1 MGLVTSLLTVISHFG
16 FARSL
21 QTNALISCLAAH
33 PTKDRVYSAMTIP
46 RLSLQRRELLL
57 TRRAGTNRLKS
68 FTLIFIGI
76 SPYLAKKNKKNS
88 RMRNHLKSVRRN
100 PYPRMEGPS
109 RATSSRA
116 GRWGQ
121 SQCFS
126 ILVILQFST

>member
-1 MGLVTSLLTVISHFG
+1 MGLVNSLATGTGHFG

-21 QTNALISCLAAH
+21 QTNALISCLVAH
-33 PTKDRVYSAMTIP
+33 PTRDRVYSAMTIP
-46 RLSLQRRELLL
+46 RPSLQRRELFL

-68 FTLIFIGI
+68 FALTFTGI
-76 SPYLAKKNKKNS
+76 SPYLPKKNKKNS
-88 RMRNHLKSVRRN
+88 RVRNHSKSVRRN